1 MGYDGRLRPDSPGA
15 GGRDP
20 DRGGVFFVDLCL
32 GDSAGFHVGSVDAPA
47 GGDICGFHLEVLSQR
62 FAGRVRKILSP

>member
-1 MGYDGRLRPDSPGA
+1 L
-15 GGRDP
+15 
-20 DRGGVFFVDLCL
+20 FVDLCL

-47 GGDICGFHLEVLSQR
+47 GGDICGFYLEVLSQR